1 MAAEERRL
9 YDVASA
15 LNLEHVV
22 MWRKAGHTR
31 DLCLVI
37 AMWLPRGGD
46 GMTVHLPYTGACGD
60 VKRGHGTLD
69 GHTRNLC
76 QQGTQ
81 LNGHLC

>member
-60 VKRGHGTLD
+60 VERWTDTPGIYVNKG
-69 GHTRNLC
+69 RN
-76 QQGTQ
+76 
-81 LNGHLC
+81 